1 MQLPPLLLEN
11 ANHARHVARVAAVKQ
26 IMSQAATHRAAFC
39 GYAAC
44 LVALTQAAAVKL
56 QPQRSGSSSSS
67 GSDSS
72 SSGSDSVCCLTK
84 ISRIRRLVRIVLHAA
99 HTFPR
104 SSTPCRRITLGSK
117 HSHTHTLISAQP
129 SVAICRTCNM
139 AHSVVASRMTYA
151 FQMNL
156 K

>member
-26 IMSQAATHRAAFC
+26 IMSQAATHRAAFS

-56 QPQRSGSSSSS
+56 QPQRSG
-67 GSDSS
+67 SS

-139 AHSVVASRMTYA
+139 ANIRW
-151 FQMNL
+151 L
-156 K
+156 LRE

>member
-26 IMSQAATHRAAFC
+26 IMSHAATHRAAFC

-56 QPQRSGSSSSS
+56 QPQRSGSSS
-67 GSDSS
+67 DSI

-117 HSHTHTLISAQP
+117 HTHTHTLISAQP

-139 AHSVVASRMTYA
+139 ANIRW
-151 FQMNL
+151 L
-156 K
+156 LRK